1 MARTGL
7 AKSYVRI
14 VEALLCPL
22 SIVFERTHCFT
33 TASHS
38 SRLCMAMATLAFG
51 FTNSVIQYHKMEIK
65 DTKHSKRSFTLD
77 VDHTELVMVTIIGCL
92 NDTCGL

>member
-1 MARTGL
+1 
-7 AKSYVRI
+7 
-14 VEALLCPL
+14 
-22 SIVFERTHCFT
+22 
-33 TASHS
+33 
-38 SRLCMAMATLAFG
+38 MAMATLAFG